1 VAVRG
6 GRGRQAV
13 VFTLSARARVQ
24 IAVSGSG
31 RARSAAADVLRLSV
45 SARRGANRYALSS
58 LLRGRRLRRGR
69 YALTVRAGNR
79 AVTVSLNVA

>member
-1 VAVRG
+1 M
-6 GRGRQAV
+6 
-13 VFTLSARARVQ
+13 FTLSARARVQ
-24 IAVSGSG
+24 ITVRGSR

-45 SARRGANRYALSS
+45 SAHRGANRYALTG
-58 LLRGRRLRRGR
+58 LLRGRRLRQGR